1 MKTLTASS
9 KPRFPRALT
18 VAVSAI
24 LIIGAIATPTMAA
37 SQDPSDAQ
45 YNASVNQ
52 IAGGRSGANSGA
64 EPSGAAPQPSSG
76 LEKTAVG
83 GLPFTGLDLIALVAV
98 AVALT
103 TMGFALRR
111 LTDERQFS

>member
-9 KPRFPRALT
+9 KPRFPRALSA
-18 VAVSAI
+18 AVSAV
-24 LIIGAIATPTMAA
+24 LIIGAIATPAMAA
-37 SQDPSDAQ
+37 SQDPSGAQ
-45 YNASVNQ
+45 HNSSVKQ
-52 IAGGRSGANSGA
+52 IAGGSSGANPGA
-64 EPSGAAPQPSSG
+64 ELRGAAPQPSSG

-111 LTDERQFS
+111 LTYERQFS